1 MAYCLFAGI
10 FRDSNVDYIV
20 SPRSGARAH
29 RRQKAFGAMFYATLF
44 RLRKSRVIAVHHGV
58 FGAGFNLDE
67 HCAVA
72 VKGDNV
78 NFMPSASV
86 ISGCNLHSAFF

>member
-10 FRDSNVDYIV
+10 FRDSHIDYIV

-58 FGAGFNLDE
+58 FGTGFNLDE

-72 VKGDNV
+72 VKSDDV
-78 NFMPSASV
+78 NLVPAASIV
-86 ISGCNLHSAFF
+86 SGYYLHSAFF

>member
-1 MAYCLFAGI
+1 MAYSLFAGI
-10 FRDSNVDYIV
+10 FRDSHIDYIV

-72 VKGDNV
+72 VKGDYV